1 MFLILHVSTILKFFP
16 NFRIKI
22 EDKIAYSLKRRQ
34 KNSLCSRNN
43 FCNETKIVPYHY
55 FLLPLLIRHQIFS
68 TACFCISLF
77 WNSIFQQQKDY
88 YISSYYQQQEPVVL
102 RVGRAPKENGVPY
115 VCSSI
120 YLLIYLSNVLAAYKM
135 YQLNII
141 QMYEQHTK
149 RINQIFIEC
158 TSSVQNVFN
167 FEQFYNWT

>member
-1 MFLILHVSTILKFFP
+1 M
-16 NFRIKI
+16 
-22 EDKIAYSLKRRQ
+22 
-34 KNSLCSRNN
+34 
-43 FCNETKIVPYHY
+43 
-55 FLLPLLIRHQIFS
+55 
-68 TACFCISLF
+68 
-77 WNSIFQQQKDY
+77 
-88 YISSYYQQQEPVVL
+88 L
-102 RVGRAPKENGVPY
+102 RVGRAPNAPKENGVPY

-167 FEQFYNWT
+167 FEQFYNWTRMVLLRVKKVRREKQALSIEAYRTAFPILLSTARSNCLRKPFNLRSVIFHNRR